1 MVQPCI
7 AIQNINKIG
16 KQIQTK
22 NLSRNML
29 TQQDGLPA
37 GTTAKI
43 GNTRM
48 LIQIINKALRVT
60 SRLPGPCRSTLAKY
74 SQIKLKSNSWID
86 LFSLLMMF

>member
-1 MVQPCI
+1 MMQPCI

-48 LIQIINKALRVT
+48 LIQIINKAKSLE
-60 SRLPGPCRSTLAKY
+60 SHLPATGSLPFDTGK
-74 SQIKLKSNSWID
+74 IFTD